1 MRFLHQ
7 ATKNSYYLRK
17 NFTFRFVDWKKQT
30 IFVTIVQGYATWL

>member
-7 ATKNSYYLRK
+7 AAKNSCYRGK

-30 IFVTIVQGYATWL
+30 TFVTIV